1 VKLIIQIPAFD
12 EASTLPATLAD
23 LPRRVPGFDLVE
35 FLVIDDGSTDDTAA
49 VARICGADH
58 VLELGANLGLAAAFK
73 AGLEASLA
81 LGADV
86 IVNTD
91 ADNQYVGADVAR
103 LVGPILQGRARIVI
117 GARPI
122 GDIAAFSPTKK
133 LLQRLGS
140 WVVRRA
146 SGTAIP
152 DAPSG
157 FRAYHRDAA
166 ARLCVLDT
174 YSYTLETIIQA
185 GRVKIP
191 MLAVPVRVNPKTR
204 QSRLMRSIP
213 QYVLRSARTILRIS
227 VVYNPLRFFLAL
239 AAIVALPAMIGVG
252 RFLAFY
258 AAGDGNGHVQSLVL
272 SGALLAIA
280 MILGAVG
287 VLAHLIAVNRNILQD
302 IRARQILG
310 LRPAPRLAPMR
321 AVERLGAEP

>member
-1 VKLIIQIPAFD
+1 VKLVIQIPALN
-12 EASTLPATLAD
+12 EAQTLPATLAD
-23 LPRRVPGFDLVE
+23 LPRRVPGFDVVE
-35 FLVIDDGSTDDTAA
+35 ILVIDDGSSDDTAA

-58 VLELGANLGLAAAFK
+58 VLELGANLGLAAAFR

-103 LVGPILQGRARIVI
+103 LVAPILQGRARIVV

-122 GDIAAFSPTKK
+122 AEIAGFSPAKK
-133 LLQRLGS
+133 LLQRFGS

-146 SGTAIP
+146 SRTAIP

-185 GRVKIP
+185 GRVRIP
-191 MLAVPVRVNPKTR
+191 MLAVPVRVNPSTR
-204 QSRLMRSIP
+204 PSRLMRSIP

-227 VVYNPLRFFLAL
+227 VVYNPLRFFSAL
-239 AAIVALPAMIGVG
+239 AALVALPGLIGVA

-258 AAGDGNGHVQSLVL
+258 LAGDGNGHVQSLVL

-287 VLAHLIAVNRNILQD
+287 VLAHLIAVNRDILQD
-302 IRARQILG
+302 IRARQILS
-310 LRPAPRLAPMR
+310 LRPASQLEPVRIADR
-321 AVERLGAEP
+321 IGAGP